1 MTNLHN
7 LRSIS
12 NWSKLDFIW
21 MISALVCVILY
32 HNGMK
37 YEGQLLIISLRSF
50 KLLRVFSL
58 FKKSNSI
65 ISIVYHEFSK
75 IKTLFIVFAIFLMI
89 LSILGMNMFS
99 MKMYRS
105 TYNDLNNYNTF
116 LESYLLTFILSIED
130 QRYDILNDIASTDRY
145 NGKE

>member
-1 MTNLHN
+1 
-7 LRSIS
+7 
-12 NWSKLDFIW
+12 
-21 MISALVCVILY
+21 MIFALVCVILY

-130 QRYDILNDIASTDRY
+130 QRYDILNDIASTDQY